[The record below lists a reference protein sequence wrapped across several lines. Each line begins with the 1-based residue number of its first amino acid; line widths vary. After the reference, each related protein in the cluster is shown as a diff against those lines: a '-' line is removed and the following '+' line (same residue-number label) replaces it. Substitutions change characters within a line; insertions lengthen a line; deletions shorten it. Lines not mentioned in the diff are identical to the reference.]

1 MNKSKIKN
9 LMWWSVGSLAI
20 LIFVTISITQK
31 FLIALIGV
39 ILYCSLPTLFTIL
52 AINELNK
59 GDVKSIEEFDAQE
72 ELNQHIKNVKKEKRQ
87 KWWKENKKI
96 VIIACILICCI
107 ILFIGIYYLV
117 DEIIWN
123 IRFGN

>member
-39 ILYCSLPTLFTIL
+39 ILYCSFPTLFTIL

-87 KWWKENKKI
+87 KWWKENKKWFI
-96 VIIACILICCI
+96 SVIIGIIITI
-107 ILFIGIYYLV
+107 ILV
-117 DEIIWN
+117 IIVWWLDYEFN
-123 IRFGN
+123 IF